1 MNAAHFVHGSFLSCL
16 WSKVRLYVP
25 SSPGRMRF
33 NVLGALNAVTK
44 EVITVE
50 NEGYINAAS
59 VGELLIKINQHR
71 NCKKVTVIL
80 DNARYQTCNAVKE
93 VAAKLDIDLLFLPP
107 YSPNLNLIERLWK
120 FVKRYALNSKYYPDF
135 SDFKNAIISVL
146 RPDDIELFK
155 ELETLLSLEFQDFSI
170 AKISTV

>member
-1 MNAAHFVHGSFLSCL
+1 MDAAHFVHGSFLSCL
-16 WSKVRLYVP
+16 WSQVRLFVP
-25 SSPGRMRF
+25 SSPGRRRY

-50 NEGYINAAS
+50 NEGYINSAS
-59 VGELLIKINQHR
+59 VGELLIKIKQHR
-71 NCKKVTVIL
+71 NCEKVTLVL

-93 VAAKLDIDLLFLPP
+93 AASKLDIELLFLPP

-120 FVKRYALNSKYYPDF
+120 FVKRHALNSRYY
-135 SDFKNAIISVL
+135 SDFNDFKEAIVNAL
-146 RPDDIELFK
+146 RPDSGELLR
-155 ELETLLSLEFQDFSI
+155 ELETLLSLEFQDFSK